1 VSEYFKT
8 TQQSKAGDG
17 KLIMKTIIMLLLF
30 FVPLGVI
37 IFAPI
42 ENVFLLF
49 VLYIL
54 NGLGMVGIGMGVMHD
69 AIHGSFTKNTK
80 VNKLMT
86 YVSVVIGANDEVW
99 RLQHNVLHHSFTN
112 IEGHDDDIHAS
123 FLLRFS
129 PHARKYKIHKYQHY
143 YAWILYGLTSLMWVT
158 VNDVEK
164 FARYYK
170 MGLVPDRKTYING
183 MIKIIALKFVYYSY
197 TLILPMIFTPFSPLT
212 IVLAFLAMHFVTG
225 FIIAVVFQ
233 AAHVTPSAD
242 FPMPDESGK
251 MESVRLEHQLRT
263 TCNFAPKSKWLFWLV
278 GGLTNQ
284 IEHHLFPTISHVH
297 YRELAPIVKKT
308 AEEYGLP
315 YHNSGSFFA
324 AIAAHFRMLRDL
336 GRMELQPI
344 PVRNN

>member
-1 VSEYFKT
+1 
-8 TQQSKAGDG
+8 
-17 KLIMKTIIMLLLF
+17 
-30 FVPLGVI
+30 
-37 IFAPI
+37 
-42 ENVFLLF
+42 
-49 VLYIL
+49 
-54 NGLGMVGIGMGVMHD
+54 MVGIGMGVMHD

-197 TLILPMIFTPFSPLT
+197 TLILPMIFTPFSSLT
-212 IVLAFLAMHFVTG
+212 IVMAFLAMHFVTG

-233 AAHVTPSAD
+233 AAHVTLSAD
-242 FPMPDESGK
+242 FPMPDEAGK
-251 MESVRLEHQLRT
+251 MESVRLVHQLRT

-308 AEEYGLP
+308 AEEFGLP

-324 AIAAHFRMLRDL
+324 AIAAHFKMLRDL
-336 GRMELQPI
+336 GRMELQPV
-344 PVRNN
+344 PVK